1 MANMR
6 EVMRSIAHGNM
17 ERLGYV
23 HVNKK
28 KNEGNLKE
36 PNYFARNW
44 RKYTQYI
51 PEKKRNE
58 A

>member
-17 ERLGYV
+17 KRLGYV

-28 KNEGNLKE
+28 KPKE
-36 PNYFARNW
+36 QSFFARNW
-44 RKYTQYI
+44 RKFTRYI
-51 PEKKRNE
+51 PEKKKKQE